1 MPNRRPTARSK
12 SANLWRITR
21 LSSQAQ
27 TCRQKTV
34 KDDILMCFLC
44 LTPVV
49 REFPSIVNP
58 ADYFLSGHGN
68 YKQCLGLRWLSLINF
83 VYISVY
89 CLLLQKL
96 FSPALCP
103 FLSLPLLLFRL
114 KGECYE
120 IFDFRFFYESVSY
133 KPLSIPLGQFRKF
146 TEIFAAQGAPLVSL
160 HRWQMKKIFNQK
172 SFNYF
177 LGTPLCSRINI

>member
-1 MPNRRPTARSK
+1 VRSI

-27 TCRQKTV
+27 TCRQKTI
-34 KDDILMCFLC
+34 KDDIFMCFLC

-49 REFPSIVNP
+49 REFLSIVNP
-58 ADYFLSGHGN
+58 ADYFLSGHGGN
-68 YKQCLGLRWLSLINF
+68 YKQCLGLTGLSLINF

-103 FLSLPLLLFRL
+103 SLSLLLLLFYL
-114 KGECYE
+114 KGQSFE

-133 KPLSIPLGQFRKF
+133 KPF
-146 TEIFAAQGAPLVSL
+146 
-160 HRWQMKKIFNQK
+160 
-172 SFNYF
+172 
-177 LGTPLCSRINI
+177 

>member
-1 MPNRRPTARSK
+1 MPNRRPVTARSK

-49 REFPSIVNP
+49 REFPSIANP

-68 YKQCLGLRWLSLINF
+68 YKQCLGLTGLSLINF
-83 VYISVY
+83 VYISVF

-103 FLSLPLLLFRL
+103 YLSLLLLLFYL
-114 KGECYE
+114 KGQCYE
-120 IFDFRFFYESVSY
+120 IFENSRRYSQLKV
-133 KPLSIPLGQFRKF
+133 QC
-146 TEIFAAQGAPLVSL
+146 
-160 HRWQMKKIFNQK
+160 QMKKIFNQK

-177 LGTPLCSRINI
+177 LGTPLCSRINL